1 MNLCSVEMCKYNHC
15 EVSEVSEVS
24 LAIKYMV
31 AAAVKIEKLHYTK
44 DSKIFIEYTELL
56 LDDCQYIMLIN
67 QPKRQ

>member
-15 EVSEVSEVS
+15 EVSEVS

-31 AAAVKIEKLHYTK
+31 AAAVKIEELHYTK

-56 LDDCQYIMLIN
+56 LDDCQNIMLMN